1 MLRKLRKTSA
11 LIVVLVLM
19 LSLLAGCGQ
28 EQAAEPAAPAAPE
41 NPDVI
46 LATTTSTENSGLLGV
61 LIPKFEEQ
69 TGYKIKT
76 VAVGTGAALKMGQ
89 NGEAD
94 VLMTH
99 APASEQPLVDDG
111 YVMDYTLLMHNDF
124 VVVGPAADPA
134 GIKEAADASE
144 ALKKIADAKTIFIS
158 RGDDS
163 GTHKK
168 ELKLW
173 GAANIKPEGTW
184 YQESGS
190 GMGNTLN
197 VTAEKDGY
205 TLTDRATYL
214 NLKENLTN
222 LEILFE
228 GDDSLMNIYH
238 AMAVNPEKYDKAN
251 YDGAKAFID
260 YLVTPETQEVIGEY
274 GKDKF
279 GQPLFFPDAK

>member
-1 MLRKLRKTSA
+1 MLRRFRKTSA

-134 GIKEAADASE
+134 GIKDTADASE

-173 GAANIKPEGTW
+173 AAADIKPEGTW